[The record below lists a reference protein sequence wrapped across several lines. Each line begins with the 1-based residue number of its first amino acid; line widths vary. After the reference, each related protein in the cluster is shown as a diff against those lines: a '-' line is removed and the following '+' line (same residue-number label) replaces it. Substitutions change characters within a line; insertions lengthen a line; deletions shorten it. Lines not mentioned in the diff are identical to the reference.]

1 MTEEEMQQSLLE
13 DYNEMLYFC
22 NKVKDLDI
30 TEIQI
35 TGYDGYAHREE
46 CRIYNCD
53 FIREI
58 QSLCESIL
66 DKEERLK
73 GEQNE
78 K

>member
-1 MTEEEMQQSLLE
+1 MTEEEMHQSLIE
-13 DYNEMLYFC
+13 EYEEMLYFC

-35 TGYDGYAHREE
+35 TGYDGYAHKEE
-46 CRIYNCD
+46 CRIYNDD

-66 DKEERLK
+66 DKEERLGGK
-73 GEQNE
+73 L